1 MADHTII
8 ARTGAALA
16 AYLRSVLVPDLLRDE
31 NEVGLV
37 DPYEKTDYTV
47 KIYLY
52 DIAENTDIPQNG
64 AMLEGLTSS
73 RFPPIYLN
81 LFYMITVASKSD
93 PRYRAEEEARILGRI
108 IQALHDEELSRAE
121 SLPSD
126 DALPLRIQMLRL
138 RHEEKVKVWATNATP
153 YKLSLFYRVVPVAID
168 SELTRSVARVG
179 DARLTVTEGVGERG

>member
-8 ARTGAALA
+8 ARTGAALL

-52 DIAENTDIPQNG
+52 DIAENTDVPQNG
-64 AMLEGLTSS
+64 AMREGLASS
-73 RFPPIYLN
+73 RFPPIYLD

-93 PRYRAEEEARILGRI
+93 ARYRAEEEARILGRI

-121 SLPSD
+121 SLPAD
-126 DALPLRIQMLRL
+126 DDLPLRIQMLRL
-138 RHEEKVKVWATNATP
+138 RHEEKVKVWATNAAP
-153 YKLSLFYRVVPVAID
+153 YKLSLFYRVVPVAIE
-168 SELTRSVARVG
+168 SQLTRSVTRVG
-179 DARLTVTEGVGERG
+179 DARFTVAEGVGARG